1 MRHQLFTDFYG
12 ERKEGKKGEKK
23 VNAMTLAEQPFLSR
37 QGGGGNIIHVPG
49 NIHVCPVTWE
59 PWNTGNR
66 KVELSE
72 DLRTRA
78 IIAPRLGAPNL
89 ATNHTMLKKL
99 ITTRDQ

>member
-49 NIHVCPVTWE
+49 NIPGIHVCPVTWE
-59 PWNTGNR
+59 PERRTGGNVR
-66 KVELSE
+66 RYRPGVGLSVFEL
-72 DLRTRA
+72 
-78 IIAPRLGAPNL
+78 
-89 ATNHTMLKKL
+89 
-99 ITTRDQ
+99 